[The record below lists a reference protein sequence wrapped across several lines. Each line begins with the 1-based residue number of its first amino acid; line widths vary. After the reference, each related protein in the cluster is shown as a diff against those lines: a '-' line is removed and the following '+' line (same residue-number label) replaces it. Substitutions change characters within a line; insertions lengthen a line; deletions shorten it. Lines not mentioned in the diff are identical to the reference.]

1 MEVVRGLGRRVSP
14 EPTWATVGTFDGVH
28 RGHAA
33 LHAAVVERAREAGAV
48 PAVVTFDRHPL
59 ETLAPDRAPCRLA
72 TLEQRLGFLSEE
84 EIGLV
89 LVLPFTD
96 EVAALE
102 AEEFVRAALVET
114 LNVSG
119 VVVGEDFR
127 FGHGRRGDVAM
138 LRELG
143 AVHGFAVETLPLVED
158 AGRRISSTNIRR
170 MVGEG
175 DVTGAAT
182 LLGRGYRLKGEVVR
196 GEGRGRGIGFPT
208 LNLAPHERAC
218 LPGNGVYAGWWLWR
232 GRRLPGVINVGVRP
246 TFTPDPAPV
255 IEIHVFDLDEDIYG
269 ERGAI
274 EFTQRLRDEE
284 RFPSVDALVEQIRR
298 DADQA
303 RGILGS

>member
-1 MEVVRGLGRRVSP
+1 MEVVHGLGRRVSSK
-14 EPTWATVGTFDGVH
+14 PTWATVGTFDGVH

-33 LHAAVVERAREAGAV
+33 LHATVVDRARGAGAV

-84 EIGLV
+84 GIELV
-89 LVLPFTD
+89 LVLPFTG

-102 AEEFVRAALVET
+102 AEEFVRAVLMET
-114 LNVSG
+114 LNASG

-127 FGHGRRGDVAM
+127 FGHGRRGDVGM

-143 AVHGFAVETLPLVED
+143 AGCGFTVETLPLVED
-158 AGRRISSTNIRR
+158 GGQRISSTQIRR
-170 MVGEG
+170 LVGTG
-175 DVTGAAT
+175 DVAQAAT
-182 LLGRGYRLKGEVVR
+182 LLGRGYRLAGEVVR
-196 GEGRGRGIGFPT
+196 GEGRGHGIGFPT

-218 LPGNGVYAGWWLWR
+218 LPGNGVYAGWWLW
-232 GRRLPGVINVGVRP
+232 GERRMPGVINAGVRP

-255 IEIHVFDLDEDIYG
+255 IEIHVFDLDEDVYG
-269 ERGAI
+269 EHGEI

-284 RFPSVDALVEQIRR
+284 RFPSVDALVAQIRR

-303 RGILGS
+303 RSILGS